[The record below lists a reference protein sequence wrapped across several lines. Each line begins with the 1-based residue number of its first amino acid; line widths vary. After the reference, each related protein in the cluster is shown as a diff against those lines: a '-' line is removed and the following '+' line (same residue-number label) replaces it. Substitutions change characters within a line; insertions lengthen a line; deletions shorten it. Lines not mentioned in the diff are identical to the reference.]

1 MFVIRN
7 MRLLIAPAFTCI
19 IIFLILL
26 VIPLNNSGNI
36 FNDASGQFPFG
47 NPQDELKPY
56 ENTKLKLSIQ
66 YPSSWQKE
74 ERLNDFITFLAPIV
88 DSSQYRSPAGL
99 GISSL
104 SVSNV
109 SLNTIINVHLKNMT
123 NNLKNFQLFESSDTV
138 IADNRPAK
146 KIIFTAT
153 DVEQKKQALQ
163 LITKNNDKV
172 YLITYKADVDKYE
185 QYFPIIQKML
195 NSLVF
200 FK

>member
-1 MFVIRN
+1 MV
-7 MRLLIAPAFTCI
+7 RLMAATTYI
-19 IIFLILL
+19 IIISLL
-26 VIPLNNSGNI
+26 FISINNSGNI
-36 FNDASGQFPFG
+36 INDSSGFFHTGKSSNDFNH
-47 NPQDELKPY
+47 Y

-66 YPSSWQKE
+66 YPSTWQKE
-74 ERLNDFITFLAPIV
+74 ERLNDFVTFLSPIV
-88 DSSQYRSPAGL
+88 DSSHYKSPAGL

-109 SLNTIINVHLKNMT
+109 SLNTIVNIHLENMT
-123 NNLKNFQLFESSDTV
+123 NNLKDFQLIESSDTV
-138 IADNRPAK
+138 LADNRPAK
-146 KIIFTAT
+146 KIIFTAM
-153 DVEQKKQALQ
+153 DDEEKKQALQ

-172 YLITYKADVDKYE
+172 YLITYKAYIDKYE

>member
-1 MFVIRN
+1 MVGLMAATTYIILIIS
-7 MRLLIAPAFTCI
+7 LLFISI
-19 IIFLILL
+19 
-26 VIPLNNSGNI
+26 NNSGNI
-36 FNDASGQFPFG
+36 INDASGFFHSG
-47 NPQDELKPY
+47 KSSDDFKLY

-66 YPSSWQKE
+66 YPSTWQKE
-74 ERLNDFITFLAPIV
+74 ERLNDFVTFLSPIV
-88 DSSQYRSPAGL
+88 DSSHYKSPAGL

-109 SLNTIINVHLKNMT
+109 SLNTIVNIHLKNMT
-123 NNLKNFQLFESSDTV
+123 NNLKDFQLIESSDTV
-138 IADNRPAK
+138 LADNRLAK
-146 KIIFTAT
+146 KIIFTAM
-153 DVEQKKQALQ
+153 DDEEKKQALQ

-172 YLITYKADVDKYE
+172 YLITYKVYVDKYE

>member
-1 MFVIRN
+1 M
-7 MRLLIAPAFTCI
+7 APASTYT
-19 IIFLILL
+19 IIFLSLL
-26 VIPLNNSGNI
+26 VISLNNSENI
-36 FNDASGQFPFG
+36 FNDASGFFHFG
-47 NPQDELKPY
+47 NSQDELKPY

-74 ERLNDFITFLAPIV
+74 ERLNDFVTFLAPIV

-109 SLNTIINVHLKNMT
+109 SLNTIANVHLKNMT
-123 NNLKNFQLFESSDTV
+123 DNLKDFQLIESSDTV

-153 DVEQKKQALQ
+153 DVEEKKQALQ

-172 YLITYKADVDKYE
+172 YLITYKTDVDKYE
-185 QYFPIIQKML
+185 QFFPIIQKML

>member
-1 MFVIRN
+1 MVGLMAATTYIVFIIS
-7 MRLLIAPAFTCI
+7 LLFISI
-19 IIFLILL
+19 
-26 VIPLNNSGNI
+26 NNSGNI
-36 FNDASGQFPFG
+36 INDASGFFHSG
-47 NPQDELKPY
+47 KSSDDFKLY

-66 YPSSWQKE
+66 YPSTWQKE
-74 ERLNDFITFLAPIV
+74 ERLNDFVTFLSPIV
-88 DSSQYRSPAGL
+88 DSSHYKSPAGL

-109 SLNTIINVHLKNMT
+109 SLNTIVNIHLKNMT
-123 NNLKNFQLFESSDTV
+123 NNLKDFQLIESSDTV
-138 IADNRPAK
+138 LADNRLAK
-146 KIIFTAT
+146 KIIFTAM
-153 DVEQKKQALQ
+153 DDEEKKQALQ

-172 YLITYKADVDKYE
+172 YLITYKAYVDKYE

>member
-1 MFVIRN
+1 
-7 MRLLIAPAFTCI
+7 MRFIMAAASSTCI
-19 IIFLILL
+19 IIFISLL
-26 VIPLNNSGNI
+26 VISLNKSENI
-36 FNDASGQFPFG
+36 FNDASGFFHLG
-47 NPQDELKPY
+47 NSQDDFKPY

-74 ERLNDFITFLAPIV
+74 ERLNDFVTFVAPIV

-109 SLNTIINVHLKNMT
+109 SLNTITNIHLKNMT
-123 NNLKNFQLFESSDTV
+123 NNIKDFQLIESSDTV
-138 IADNRPAK
+138 LADNRSAK

-153 DVEQKKQALQ
+153 DGDEKKQALQ

-172 YLITYKADVDKYE
+172 YLITYKADVVKYE

>member
-1 MFVIRN
+1 MVGL
-7 MRLLIAPAFTCI
+7 MAATTY
-19 IIFLILL
+19 IIFIISLL
-26 VIPLNNSGNI
+26 FISINNSGNI
-36 FNDASGQFPFG
+36 INDASGFFHSG
-47 NPQDELKPY
+47 KSSDDFKLY

-66 YPSSWQKE
+66 YPSTWQKE
-74 ERLNDFITFLAPIV
+74 ERLNDFVTFLSPII
-88 DSSQYRSPAGL
+88 DSSHYKSPAGL

-109 SLNTIINVHLKNMT
+109 SLNTITNIHLKNMT
-123 NNLKNFQLFESSDTV
+123 NNLKDFQLIESSDTRL
-138 IADNRPAK
+138 ADNRLAK
-146 KIIFTAT
+146 KIIFTAM
-153 DVEQKKQALQ
+153 DDEEKKQALQ

-172 YLITYKADVDKYE
+172 YLITYKAYVDKYE

>member
-1 MFVIRN
+1 MIGLMAATTYIIVIIS
-7 MRLLIAPAFTCI
+7 LLFISI
-19 IIFLILL
+19 
-26 VIPLNNSGNI
+26 NNSGNI
-36 FNDASGQFPFG
+36 INDASGFFHSG
-47 NPQDELKPY
+47 KSSDDFKLY

-66 YPSSWQKE
+66 YPSTWQKE
-74 ERLNDFITFLAPIV
+74 ERLNDFVTFLSPIV
-88 DSSQYRSPAGL
+88 DSSHYQSPAGL

-109 SLNTIINVHLKNMT
+109 SLSTIVNIHLKNMT
-123 NNLKNFQLFESSDTV
+123 NNLKDFQLIESSDTV
-138 IADNRPAK
+138 LADNRLAK
-146 KIIFTAT
+146 KIIFTAM
-153 DVEQKKQALQ
+153 DDEEKKQALQ

-172 YLITYKADVDKYE
+172 YLITYKAYVDKYE

>member
-1 MFVIRN
+1 MVGL
-7 MRLLIAPAFTCI
+7 MAATTYI
-19 IIFLILL
+19 IIISLL
-26 VIPLNNSGNI
+26 FISINNSGNI
-36 FNDASGQFPFG
+36 INDSSGFFHTG
-47 NPQDELKPY
+47 KSSDDFKHY

-66 YPSSWQKE
+66 YPSTWQKE
-74 ERLNDFITFLAPIV
+74 ERLNDFVTFLSPIV
-88 DSSQYRSPAGL
+88 DSSDYKSPAGL

-109 SLNTIINVHLKNMT
+109 SLNTIVNIHLENIT
-123 NNLKNFQLFESSDTV
+123 NNLKDFQLIESSDTV
-138 IADNRPAK
+138 LADNRPAK
-146 KIIFTAT
+146 KIIFTAM
-153 DVEQKKQALQ
+153 DDEEKKQALQ

-172 YLITYKADVDKYE
+172 YLITYKAYIDKYE

>member
-1 MFVIRN
+1 MVGLRATTTF
-7 MRLLIAPAFTCI
+7 I
-19 IIFLILL
+19 ILSISWLFLSI
-26 VIPLNNSGNI
+26 NNSVDI
-36 FNDASGQFPFG
+36 INDASGFFDFG
-47 NPQDELKPY
+47 KSSDDFKLY

-66 YPSSWQKE
+66 YPSTWQKE
-74 ERLNDFITFLAPIV
+74 ELLNDFVTFLSPIV
-88 DSSQYRSPAGL
+88 DSSHYKSPAGL

-109 SLNTIINVHLKNMT
+109 SLNTITNIHLKNMT
-123 NNLKNFQLFESSDTV
+123 NNLKDFQLIESSDTRL
-138 IADNRPAK
+138 ADNRLAK
-146 KIIFTAT
+146 KIIFTAM
-153 DVEQKKQALQ
+153 DDEEKKQALQ

-172 YLITYKADVDKYE
+172 YLITYKAYVDKYE

>member
-1 MFVIRN
+1 
-7 MRLLIAPAFTCI
+7 MRLLMAPASTYI
-19 IIFLILL
+19 IIFLSLL
-26 VIPLNNSGNI
+26 VISLNNSENI
-36 FNDASGQFPFG
+36 FNDASGFFHFG
-47 NPQDELKPY
+47 NSQDDLKPY

-74 ERLNDFITFLAPIV
+74 ERLNDFVTFLAPIV

-109 SLNTIINVHLKNMT
+109 SLNTIANVHLKNMT
-123 NNLKNFQLFESSDTV
+123 DNLKDFQLIESSDTV

-153 DVEQKKQALQ
+153 DVEEKKQALQ

-172 YLITYKADVDKYE
+172 YLITYKTDVDKYE

>member
-1 MFVIRN
+1 MVGL
-7 MRLLIAPAFTCI
+7 MAATTY
-19 IIFLILL
+19 IIFIISLL
-26 VIPLNNSGNI
+26 FISINNSGNI
-36 FNDASGQFPFG
+36 INDASGFFHSG
-47 NPQDELKPY
+47 KSSDDFKLY

-66 YPSSWQKE
+66 YPSTWQKE
-74 ERLNDFITFLAPIV
+74 ERLNDFVTFLSPIV
-88 DSSQYRSPAGL
+88 DSSHYKSPAGL

-109 SLNTIINVHLKNMT
+109 SLNRIVNIHLKNMT
-123 NNLKNFQLFESSDTV
+123 NNLKDFQLIESSDTV
-138 IADNRPAK
+138 LADNRLAK
-146 KIIFTAT
+146 KIIFTAM
-153 DVEQKKQALQ
+153 DDEEKKQALQ

-172 YLITYKADVDKYE
+172 YLITYKAYVDKYE

>member
-1 MFVIRN
+1 MVGL
-7 MRLLIAPAFTCI
+7 MAATTY
-19 IIFLILL
+19 IIFIISLL
-26 VIPLNNSGNI
+26 FISINNSGNI
-36 FNDASGQFPFG
+36 INDASGFFHSG
-47 NPQDELKPY
+47 KSSDDFKLY

-66 YPSSWQKE
+66 YPSTWQKE
-74 ERLNDFITFLAPIV
+74 ERLNDFVTFLSPIV
-88 DSSQYRSPAGL
+88 DSSHYKSPAGL

-109 SLNTIINVHLKNMT
+109 SLNTITNIHLKNMT
-123 NNLKNFQLFESSDTV
+123 NNLKDFQLIESSDTV
-138 IADNRPAK
+138 LADNKLAK
-146 KIIFTAT
+146 KIIFTAM
-153 DVEQKKQALQ
+153 DDEEKKQALQ

-172 YLITYKADVDKYE
+172 YLITYKAYVDKYE